1 MRKDNMPGNDV
12 ILSNEGVKL
21 ESRARG
27 MKKLLWAVKTPYN
40 ALCKAIGKRV

>member
-21 ESRARG
+21 ESRERYE
-27 MKKLLWAVKTPYN
+27 KT
-40 ALCKAIGKRV
+40 ALGC